1 MGRLTLTTFLSL
13 DGVMQGPGGP
23 TEDRG
28 GDFKL
33 GGWLVPFA
41 DEVMG
46 KLVTQWFRE
55 ADAFLL
61 GRGTYEI
68 FAAHWP
74 RVTDPTDG
82 VATALNE
89 RPKYV
94 VSRRLEQVA
103 WKGTTIVRDA
113 LEAVRSLKQQFQ
125 REVQVHGS
133 AGLAQTLIRHG
144 LIDEYRLWL
153 YPVIL
158 GKGKRL
164 FGEGT
169 VPSAFKLVETCTT
182 STGVVVAVYRP
193 DGKPRHGNF
202 TFD

>member
-1 MGRLTLTTFLSL
+1 MGRLTMTTFLTL

-23 TEDRG
+23 AEDRS

-33 GGWLVPFA
+33 GGWLVPYA
-41 DEVMG
+41 DEDMG

-82 VATALNE
+82 VAAALNE

-94 VSRRLEQVA
+94 VSRRLEHVA
-103 WKGTTIVRDA
+103 WRNTTIVRDA
-113 LEAVRSLKQQFQ
+113 VETVLDLKQRYQ

-133 AGLAQTLIRHG
+133 AGLAQTLIKHG

-164 FGEGT
+164 FAEGA
-169 VPSAFKLVETCTT
+169 VPSALELVETATT
-182 STGVVVAVYRP
+182 STGVVVAVFRP
-193 DGKPRHGNF
+193 EGKLKHGNF
-202 TFD
+202 MFD